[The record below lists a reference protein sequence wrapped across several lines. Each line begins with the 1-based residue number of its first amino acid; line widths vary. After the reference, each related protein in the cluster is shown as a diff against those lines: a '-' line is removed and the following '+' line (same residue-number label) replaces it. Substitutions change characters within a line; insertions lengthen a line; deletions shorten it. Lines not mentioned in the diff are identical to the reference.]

1 MSVLIYGFHS
11 INSYIKPKNNSNKD
25 IKQDNSSA
33 SFNSIEIVYFDDNRQ
48 DIRQQQLLNQVREL
62 GIPVSMV
69 TTEELNK
76 LTKVKTHQGVAAKVK
91 RVDLGAYTL
100 KDVLLQIQDKD
111 NARVLILDGIT
122 DPHNLG
128 AIIRSCDCFGIDA
141 VILPKNNSANVDSP
155 IVVKT
160 SSGAVNNIPIIT
172 VNNLSRAMED
182 LKDNGFWIAGTG
194 LGEGCINL
202 FEFKFS
208 GKLAW
213 VMGSEGSGMRRLV
226 REHCDYL
233 VTIPML
239 GNTQSLNV
247 SVAAGIVLA
256 HTAVYSS

>member
-1 MSVLIYGFHS
+1 
-11 INSYIKPKNNSNKD
+11 
-25 IKQDNSSA
+25 
-33 SFNSIEIVYFDDNRQ
+33 
-48 DIRQQQLLNQVREL
+48 
-62 GIPVSMV
+62 
-69 TTEELNK
+69 
-76 LTKVKTHQGVAAKVK
+76 
-91 RVDLGAYTL
+91 
-100 KDVLLQIQDKD
+100 
-111 NARVLILDGIT
+111 
-122 DPHNLG
+122 
-128 AIIRSCDCFGIDA
+128 
-141 VILPKNNSANVDSP
+141 
-155 IVVKT
+155 
-160 SSGAVNNIPIIT
+160 
-172 VNNLSRAMED
+172 MED